1 MRQVVVIPARFES
14 TRLPG
19 KPLVMILGKSLIHR
33 VWERCVAA
41 VEASQVYVATD
52 DERIGS
58 HCHSFGAQ
66 VVMTPRECLTG
77 TDRLYEANKILK
89 ADSVI
94 NVQGD
99 EPLVDPKDIALI
111 ARKHL
116 LNTSMILNGMGP
128 LADEA
133 EYRSPTVPKVVAT
146 PQGKLLYMSRGPIP
160 SNKKFEFR
168 GGFKQIC
175 VYGFSGS
182 HLEAFGQSGT
192 KTPLE
197 EVEDI
202 EILRFLEIGFDV
214 QMVEVKSP
222 AIAVDIPED
231 IPRIEA
237 ALRRIGEL
245 QI

>member
-1 MRQVVVIPARFES
+1 MKQVVVIPARFES

-33 VWERCVAA
+33 VWERCVKAMG
-41 VEASQVYVATD
+41 ASQVYVATD
-52 DERIGS
+52 DERIRS
-58 HCHSFGAQ
+58 HCGSFGAQ
-66 VVMTPRECLTG
+66 VVMTPRDCLTG
-77 TDRLYEANKILK
+77 TDRLFEANKILK

-99 EPLVDPKDIALI
+99 EPLVDPEDILLV

-116 LNTSMILNGMGP
+116 VNTSTILNGMGP

-133 EYRSPTVPKVVAT
+133 EYRSSTVPKVVAT
-146 PQGKLLYMSRGPIP
+146 SHGKLLYMSRGPIP
-160 SNKKFEFR
+160 SNKKFEFC

-175 VYGFSGS
+175 VYGFSAS
-182 HLEAFGQSGT
+182 HLEAFGRRGA

-202 EILRFLEIGFDV
+202 EILRFLEMGFDV
-214 QMVEVKSP
+214 QMIEVKSP
-222 AIAVDIPED
+222 AIAVDVPDD
-231 IPRIEA
+231 IPRVEA
-237 ALRRIGEL
+237 ALRKLGEL
-245 QI
+245 QL